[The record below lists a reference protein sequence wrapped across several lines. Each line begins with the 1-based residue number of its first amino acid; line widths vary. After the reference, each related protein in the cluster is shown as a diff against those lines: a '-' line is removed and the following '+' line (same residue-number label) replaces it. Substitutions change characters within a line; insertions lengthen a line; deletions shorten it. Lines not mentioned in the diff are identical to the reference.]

1 LRRSAGWIALSGR
14 MPDAIRFLG
23 YDEAAFQTDGEVY
36 LTPF

>member
-1 LRRSAGWIALSGR
+1 